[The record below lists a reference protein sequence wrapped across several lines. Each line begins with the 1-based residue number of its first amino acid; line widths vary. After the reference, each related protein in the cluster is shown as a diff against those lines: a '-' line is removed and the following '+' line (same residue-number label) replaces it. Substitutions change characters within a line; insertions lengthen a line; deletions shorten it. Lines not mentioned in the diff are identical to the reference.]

1 MQYGERKQQSFS
13 PWFHKS
19 TEDES
24 FVKSKEFMRGDHE
37 YPLCETKKVKPNFQ
51 LRLQNVGDASTVRH
65 LLRKTE
71 CMKLNQPKGDQC
83 VLISKGIPYSVQATN
98 TEMALTEEPRR
109 SAKKDKV
116 PSLIAS
122 EHISQK
128 QDVITFTVTTDQ
140 RRQTK
145 PTTVIK
151 GPCKEEIAT
160 EDEKKCDSHESVQSL
175 FKWKK
180 KTGCSPKMDT
190 VEKPSRGHTAAAAAA
205 AEGGGADAPAAA
217 IPGNGARNGFARQ
230 KRCGKSGN
238 HQFPVTTKQHVG
250 LNKKPCDE
258 KNKAVKHMDAMDDH
272 QLSESVSENDD
283 LPDYDNI
290 LMIVDQLQMNY
301 KDSGRLLEIQDAVH
315 SYKMMIG
322 RNQGHSELLIEKSH
336 NIKDQASEVLKKP
349 QETEKRK
356 SQLRC
361 KNEEQQLEHT
371 DVGLAGKQEAQQRNA
386 HYLYEKIKK
395 QLTEKEEQ
403 YKKEKQQLETRLG
416 AQDME
421 LRHLRNDMN
430 KLQEARDQ
438 EAEAGDSDGMIKEHL
453 QRVEQEIFKL
463 KETIKKQAE
472 TLEQLEKKLLSK
484 DKGLVRTDSL
494 IQSGQEVFTNF
505 REICTT
511 SVMNQLELRIQSLE
525 NKISEMKIQ
534 THEDVVVLE
543 NYNKLHQSH
552 KLRQTEAQLKEVTG
566 QFLTLIQHNMSLL
579 NMLSSILASECCCV
593 SSFHSSLGSLFTQ
606 ENMVTPTS
614 GPQSSKHHIT
624 ANLGVSADDNEDFN
638 KELIKLVVCPQPE
651 LDHTE
656 KKCMKLAKEKMLS
669 KKCFKWTKTSAE
681 RENGEQSF
689 SDVSNTRQ
697 FEKDSPV
704 DLPRHEVLFQELG
717 DPKKSIREEHQQTFD
732 DIIGNHKALC
742 IRPQKSTL
750 SKHPEELTHHTS
762 YKAEPKQYEDPY
774 LEMVKLTK
782 SLSREQLKS
791 KNRRDEAMRKNLK
804 KMKLCG
810 SALNMYATSPA
821 PRFAAS
827 HPRNS
832 RKRSGSFIQAE
843 ALVPGSRPLH
853 FVESL
858 GSYLGRVGCA
868 ILFDYGFRRLL

>member
-1 MQYGERKQQSFS
+1 MTAEPNLHVTSGEEQNQNDSS
-13 PWFHKS
+13 NS
-19 TEDES
+19 S
-24 FVKSKEFMRGDHE
+24 Q
-37 YPLCETKKVKPNFQ
+37 PLLK
-51 LRLQNVGDASTVRH
+51 R
-65 LLRKTE
+65 
-71 CMKLNQPKGDQC
+71 
-83 VLISKGIPYSVQATN
+83 
-98 TEMALTEEPRR
+98 
-109 SAKKDKV
+109 
-116 PSLIAS
+116 
-122 EHISQK
+122 
-128 QDVITFTVTTDQ
+128 
-140 RRQTK
+140 
-145 PTTVIK
+145 
-151 GPCKEEIAT
+151 
-160 EDEKKCDSHESVQSL
+160 
-175 FKWKK
+175 KK
-180 KTGCSPKMDT
+180 KTGYSSKMDT
-190 VEKPSRGHTAAAAAA
+190 VEKPSRGNTAAHASAVGGGGAVVAAAAIS
-205 AEGGGADAPAAA
+205 D
-217 IPGNGARNGFARQ
+217 NGIKSGFTLQ
-230 KRCGKSGN
+230 KHCGKSGN
-238 HQFPVTTKQHVG
+238 FHQLPVTTIKHVG
-250 LNKKPCDE
+250 LNKKTCDE
-258 KNKAVKHMDAMDDH
+258 KNKAVEHMDAMDDH

-301 KDSGRLLEIQDAVH
+301 KDSGRRLEIQDAVH
-315 SYKMMIG
+315 SYKMIIG
-322 RNQGHSELLIEKSH
+322 RNQSHSELLTEKS
-336 NIKDQASEVLKKP
+336 NKIKNQASEVLKKP

-356 SQLRC
+356 SRLRC
-361 KNEEQQLEHT
+361 RNEEQQPEPI

-386 HYLYEKIKK
+386 HYLYEKIRK

-421 LRHLRNDMN
+421 LRHLRNDMI
-430 KLQEARDQ
+430 KLQEAWNQ
-438 EAEAGDSDGMIKEHL
+438 KAEAEDSDGMTKGHL

-472 TLEQLEKKLLSK
+472 TLEQLERKLLSK
-484 DKGLVRTDSL
+484 DKGLVRTESL
-494 IQSGQEVFTNF
+494 IQAGQEFFTNF
-505 REICTT
+505 REIYTT

-525 NKISEMKIQ
+525 SKISEMKTQ
-534 THEDVVVLE
+534 TRDDVIVLE

-552 KLRQTEAQLKEVTG
+552 KLRQTEAQLKEVTA
-566 QFLTLIQHNMSLL
+566 QFLILIQHNMSLL

-593 SSFHSSLGSLFTQ
+593 ASFQSSLGSLFTQ

-638 KELIKLVVCPQPE
+638 KELIKLVLCPQPE

-656 KKCMKLAKEKMLS
+656 KKRMELAKEKTLS

-697 FEKDSPV
+697 FKKDSPV
-704 DLPRHEVLFQELG
+704 DLPRHE
-717 DPKKSIREEHQQTFD
+717 IREENQQTFD

-750 SKHPEELTHHTS
+750 TNLQLKHPEELTHHTS

-774 LEMVKLTK
+774 LEMVKMTK

-791 KNRRDEAMRKNLK
+791 KDRRDEAMRNNFE
-804 KMKLCG
+804 KMKLYG
-810 SALNMYATSPA
+810 SALNMYTTSPA
-821 PRFAAS
+821 PGFAAG

-832 RKRSGSFIQAE
+832 RKRNGSFIQGE
-843 ALVPGSRPLH
+843 PLVPGSKPLH

-858 GSYLGRVGCA
+858 GSYLGRVSCA